1 MCGHHNHKLA
11 ETLVGHPYAGRLN
24 MSEKSLLVDMTKS
37 KVTPANILL
46 TLKQNNDRNVT
57 TINQIYNARQ
67 VYKRSLRGSRTELQ
81 QLMMLLDR
89 DKYIHW
95 SRCADDSKVITNVF
109 WTHPDTVKL
118 LNSFNVVFMM
128 DSTYKTNRYRLP
140 LLEIVGMTCTGL
152 TFSTAFAFLSTER
165 QSNFTWA
172 LEKLKGLFITS
183 EGSPKVIVT
192 DRDLALMNAIAN
204 VFSESYQMLCR
215 FHIHKNVLAKC
226 KMLVRSKEAWDV
238 LMCAWENVMDCAD
251 ESLFVEYVNGL
262 QYASSEWPLFFEY
275 VNQTW
280 IIPVESAHAS
290 LKTILSNSMGDL
302 CSCWDSIHN
311 FVTIQHNKIK
321 TSFEKSWLLTSDPFK
336 GYRYRQLIGHVSR
349 YALDLIAD
357 ELERVQQ
364 IGLDSSKCGCVLR
377 RTFGVPCAC
386 ELARYDPG
394 MIPVG
399 EFHIMWQRLHFSN
412 VELNEIEPHLSIKDV
427 LKQIEERFNEAD
439 IGGKVTI
446 KQKLLDIT
454 CPTLTSMVPPL
465 DKVKTKGAKKRKVQ
479 RTERSTMRDPSY
491 FEYVDAFHSTMESSS
506 VKSKLQ
512 SKLNVV
518 KKKKVAMIDQFH
530 STTHPFILD
539 VVDVVADGHC
549 GYRCIAALLGLR
561 EDSWPVIRNDLY
573 KELSNWRDEYGRLVG
588 GTDVVDKLKQSLL
601 VESQSTANRNKWMT
615 LPDIGYAIANRY
627 NVILVK
633 LQEGCPLP
641 MVNIISSTYCYAQ
654 ARAWSSMYTS
664 RMQAFAQLMNVSK
677 SYVDLGDP

>member
-1 MCGHHNHKLA
+1 MAYDLGFIVVIIRSDKATGVRGRKTFVKLGCERGGKYRKYKVDALSSVYGTRKCECPFRLKGRPCSDGDGWVLNVMCGHHNHELA
-11 ETLVGHPYAGRLN
+11 ETLVGHPHARRLN

-67 VYKRSLRGSRTELQ
+67 AYKRSLRGSRTELQ
-81 QLMMLLDR
+81 QLMMLLNR

-95 SRCADDSKVITNVF
+95 SRCIDDSKVITDVF
-109 WTHPDTVKL
+109 WTHPDAVKL

-128 DSTYKTNRYRLP
+128 DSTYKTNKYRLP

-152 TFSTAFAFLSTER
+152 TFSATFSFLFTKR

-172 LEKLKGLFITS
+172 SEKLKGLFITS

-204 VFSESYQMLCR
+204 VFPESYQM
-215 FHIHKNVLAKC
+215 
-226 KMLVRSKEAWDV
+226 
-238 LMCAWENVMDCAD
+238 
-251 ESLFVEYVNGL
+251 VE
-262 QYASSEWPLFFEY
+262 F
-275 VNQTW
+275 
-280 IIPVESAHAS
+280 AHAS
-290 LKTILSNSMGDL
+290 LKKILSNSMGDL

-321 TSFEKSWLLTSDPFK
+321 TSFEKFGCSQVTLLKDT
-336 GYRYRQLIGHVSR
+336 
-349 YALDLIAD
+349 DLIAE
-357 ELERVQQ
+357 ELERGQQ
-364 IGLDSSKCGCVLR
+364 IGLDSSKYGCVLR

-412 VELNEIEPHLSIKDV
+412 VELNEIKPHLSIKDV

-439 IGGKVTI
+439 IRGKVTI

-479 RTERSTMRDPSY
+479 RTERSTTRDPSY
-491 FEYVDAFHSTMESSS
+491 FEYVDAFHSTMESLS
-506 VKSKLQ
+506 VKK
-512 SKLNVV
+512 
-518 KKKKVAMIDQFH
+518 
-530 STTHPFILD
+530 
-539 VVDVVADGHC
+539 
-549 GYRCIAALLGLR
+549 
-561 EDSWPVIRNDLY
+561 
-573 KELSNWRDEYGRLVG
+573 
-588 GTDVVDKLKQSLL
+588 
-601 VESQSTANRNKWMT
+601 
-615 LPDIGYAIANRY
+615 
-627 NVILVK
+627 
-633 LQEGCPLP
+633 
-641 MVNIISSTYCYAQ
+641 
-654 ARAWSSMYTS
+654 
-664 RMQAFAQLMNVSK
+664 
-677 SYVDLGDP
+677 